1 MAVIAFFEL
10 EGWEKAHIRNRLL
23 GHDVVFI
30 NGVLDD
36 KNIAEAARAEAL
48 GIFIYSKIG
57 PKQLA
62 QMPHLKMIS
71 TFSTGFD
78 HIDMAACAHRNIM
91 VSNVPAYG
99 SQTVAEHTI
108 ALMLALAKKIVMSSE
123 RTKQGNFSI
132 EGLRTIDLYDRTL
145 GLIGF
150 GRIGSH
156 VAKTAKALGM
166 HVRIYDPYADPNLV
180 ELLNCKLV
188 GLDELLAHADI
199 ISLHTPL
206 TPQTKYI
213 INAETIAKM
222 KKGVLIVNTARGG
235 LVDNKALVDAVLSGH
250 VGGAALDVLEEEKA
264 IKEERQL
271 VSPEFSGAFDL
282 RTVVANQILFNKPN
296 VIITPHNAF
305 NSQEALKRILDT
317 SLDNIEAYLRG
328 KPVRLVSD
336 KEAGPKTPEMANG
349 TPKNGQKT
357 SAAKPAKTKKKPK
370 SAPKKKAKP
379 AAKKSR
385 PAKKPAGKKSKQ
397 KPLAKAKKTAKKPKA
412 LKKKAAKKSAKKK
425 SKKRK

>member
-36 KNIAEAARAEAL
+36 KNIAEAARAEVL
-48 GIFIYSKIG
+48 GCFIYSRLG
-57 PKQLA
+57 AKQLG
-62 QMPHLKMIS
+62 QMQRLKMIS
-71 TFSTGFD
+71 TFSTGYD
-78 HIDMAACAHRNIM
+78 HIDMAACNQRNIL

-99 SQTVAEHTI
+99 SQTVAEHTV
-108 ALMLALAKKIVMSSE
+108 ALMLALAKKIVLSSE

-150 GRIGSH
+150 GKIGSH

-317 SLDNIEAYLRG
+317 SFDNIEAYLRG
-328 KPVRLVSD
+328 KPVNLVNNKEQKGEGKPAE
-336 KEAGPKTPEMANG
+336 KEAKKTARPK
-349 TPKNGQKT
+349 PKNKAT
-357 SAAKPAKTKKKPK
+357 PAMKKKPRPKNKK
-370 SAPKKKAKP
+370 SKSPAKKKA
-379 AAKKSR
+379 
-385 PAKKPAGKKSKQ
+385 AKKPAKKK
-397 KPLAKAKKTAKKPKA
+397 AAKKTAKKKA
-412 LKKKAAKKSAKKK
+412 
-425 SKKRK
+425 KKRK

>member
-328 KPVRLVSD
+328 KPANVVNG
-336 KEAGPKTPEMANG
+336 KEPGEG
-349 TPKNGQKT
+349 
-357 SAAKPAKTKKKPK
+357 KPAEKEISASKKKAATA
-370 SAPKKKAKP
+370 SKKKAKP
-379 AAKKSR
+379 AAKKSK
-385 PAKKPAGKKSKQ
+385 PKK
-397 KPLAKAKKTAKKPKA
+397 KKPKA
-412 LKKKAAKKSAKKK
+412 PAKKKAAKKPVKKKTTKKKAKPPIKGKKK

>member
-36 KNIAEAARAEAL
+36 KNIAEATRAEVL

-57 PKQLA
+57 PKQLS

-71 TFSTGFD
+71 TYSTGYD
-78 HIDMAACAHRNIM
+78 HIDMAACAHRNIL

-108 ALMLALAKKIVMSSE
+108 ALMLALAKKIVMSAE
-123 RTKQGNFSI
+123 RTKQSNFSI

-150 GRIGSH
+150 GKIGSH

-188 GLDELLAHADI
+188 SLDELLAHSDI

-213 INAETIAKM
+213 INAESIAKM

-235 LVDNKALVDAVLSGH
+235 LIDNKALVDAVLSGH

-317 SLDNIEAYLRG
+317 TLDNVEAYLRG
-328 KPVRLVSD
+328 KPANLVND
-336 KEAGPKTPEMANG
+336 KT
-349 TPKNGQKT
+349 QKGE
-357 SAAKPAKTKKKPK
+357 AKPAEKEIRPAAKKKAKKAPK
-370 SAPKKKAKP
+370 KKAGKAKKQAKKAKPALKKKAKP
-379 AAKKSR
+379 AKKK
-385 PAKKPAGKKSKQ
+385 AVKKQTKK
-397 KPLAKAKKTAKKPKA
+397 KA
-412 LKKKAAKKSAKKK
+412 KKKAAKKKAA
-425 SKKRK
+425 KKRK

>member
-36 KNIAEAARAEAL
+36 KNIAEAARAEVL
-48 GIFIYSKIG
+48 GIFIYSKLG
-57 PKQLA
+57 PKQLG
-62 QMPHLKMIS
+62 QMQHLKMIS

-78 HIDMAACAHRNIM
+78 HIDMAACNSRNIL

-99 SQTVAEHTI
+99 SQTVAEHTV
-108 ALMLALAKKIVMSSE
+108 ALMLALAKKIVLSAE

-150 GRIGSH
+150 GKIGSH

-188 GLDELLAHADI
+188 GLDELLAHSDI

-206 TPQTKYI
+206 TPQTKYV
-213 INAETIAKM
+213 INAESIAKM

-328 KPVRLVSD
+328 KPVNLVNN
-336 KEAGPKTPEMANG
+336 KEAKGEGKMAEKEKPSKKTARKGPKP
-349 TPKNGQKT
+349 
-357 SAAKPAKTKKKPK
+357 AAKKAKAPAKKKAAKKP
-370 SAPKKKAKP
+370 AKKAKP
-379 AAKKSR
+379 A
-385 PAKKPAGKKSKQ
+385 
-397 KPLAKAKKTAKKPKA
+397 
-412 LKKKAAKKSAKKK
+412 KKKAAKKSKKK
-425 SKKRK
+425 K

>member
-36 KNIAEAARAEAL
+36 KNIAEAARAEVL
-48 GIFIYSKIG
+48 GIFIYSKVG
-57 PKQLA
+57 PKQLS

-78 HIDMAACAHRNIM
+78 HIDMAACTHRNIL

-108 ALMLALAKKIVMSSE
+108 ALMLALAKKIVMSAE
-123 RTKQGNFSI
+123 RTKQSNFSI

-150 GRIGSH
+150 GKIGSH

-166 HVRIYDPYADPNLV
+166 HVRIYDPYADPNLA

-206 TPQTKYI
+206 TPQTKYV
-213 INAETIAKM
+213 INTETIAKM

-235 LVDNKALVDAVLSGH
+235 LIDNKALVDAVLSGH

-317 SLDNIEAYLRG
+317 SLDNIESYLRG
-328 KPVRLVSD
+328 KPANVVNGKESKGEGKAVE
-336 KEAGPKTPEMANG
+336 KEA
-349 TPKNGQKT
+349 
-357 SAAKPAKTKKKPK
+357 PASKKKT
-370 SAPKKKAKP
+370 KP
-379 AAKKSR
+379 AAKKKTKA
-385 PAKKPAGKKSKQ
+385 PA
-397 KPLAKAKKTAKKPKA
+397 
-412 LKKKAAKKSAKKK
+412 KKKAAKKKAVKKPAKKKAAKKPAKKKPAKKK